1 MILET
6 LIVVDSRFDGYRATN
21 EESITHF
28 NPRHEVIVTLGM
40 HEFSIN
46 TKVNTILFYII
57 TTTNTQ

>member
-6 LIVVDSRFDGYRATN
+6 LIVVDSRFDGYRTTN

-28 NPRHEVIVTLGM
+28 NAWHEVIITLGM
-40 HEFSIN
+40 HEFSID
-46 TKVNTILFYII
+46 TKVNTILLYIV